1 MSSNTSTTGAYVYQQ
16 IVKSTAEWAADK
28 TVPLENIWLF
38 ERRTDG
44 KIITKL
50 SDGKRCYGDLPAYG
64 LSAWQAA
71 QMGGYEGTEEEF
83 YATLGTL
90 EDVVDQVT
98 GIAGS
103 LSGKYAETPTLESTP
118 TEDTL
123 TYTPEDSEEPRPF
136 SIGQQ
141 CRVYEEDEADWVFYQ
156 LYDITESNKADW
168 RVAGS
173 GGASAFQEKSIITL
187 TSNQG
192 AGDTALIG
200 KKVTVSYADQSQ
212 ELVWNGEALEVKL
225 PMSVEYVVTP
235 EAADGYASP
244 EAQTYTAVGGN
255 EREINL
261 VYSCE
266 KVTINVSTDD
276 DADCSGRTVTVKK
289 TSGGETIGS
298 GTGAQVIIK
307 VPSGTGYTVS
317 VDDYAGYLKPADQSF
332 TANSASRNV
341 SFEYEKIVDASIVFD
356 KSVSDPENITGDIN
370 SGVIATILSKFR
382 RCLCKKTAEGKVAIA
397 YLKNDN
403 SNQYE
408 DGTTAKLDGTE
419 GDVMVD
425 FPEFYYK
432 WESVDSNKFRY
443 RFAEYNVDGTF
454 KHVPRSLVGAYKG
467 YMTSNK
473 LYSRSGVHPTV
484 SKSSNDFD
492 GYASA
497 RGQGYQR
504 IDFQQHCVIAF
515 MLYAKYGNRNL
526 QAVLGAGGA
535 VSGSSATTT
544 GTSNAT
550 GNADTQNETSKY
562 ACGLGL
568 EGVFGGIYEWV
579 KGVEINNRVWT
590 ITDPEGGTRQV
601 NAGTS
606 DGWITHV
613 AAENGPYFDMVPTEV
628 GGSDTTRYSDYYYQ
642 ASGSFL
648 VLARSFYDSNTVGG
662 VAYAVANHDASNTYS
677 NCGSRLAFRGVIE
690 EAQSVSAFKA
700 LQVL

>member
-1 MSSNTSTTGAYVYQQ
+1 MSATSTTGAYVYQQ

-28 TVPLENIWLF
+28 TVIPENVWLF

-50 SDGKRCYGDLPAYG
+50 SDGQHCYDDLPAYG

-90 EDVVDQVT
+90 EDVVAQVT

-103 LSGKYAETPTLESTP
+103 LSGKYAETPTLEATP
-118 TEDTL
+118 TETTL

-136 SIGQQ
+136 AIGQQ

-156 LYDITESNKADW
+156 LYDITEENKADW

-173 GGASAFQEKSIITL
+173 GGASAFQEKAIITL
-187 TSNQG
+187 SSNQG

-225 PMSVEYVVTP
+225 PMSVEYMVTP

-276 DADCSGRTVTVKK
+276 DADCSDRTVTVKK
-289 TSGGETIGS
+289 TSGDDVIGS
-298 GTGAQVIIK
+298 GKGAQVVIK

-317 VDDYAGYLKPADQSF
+317 VDAFAGYLKPVDQSF
-332 TANSASRNV
+332 TANSASRSV

-356 KSVSDPENITGDIN
+356 KSKSDPENITGDIN

-454 KHVPRSLVGAYKG
+454 KHVPRSLVGAYKA
-467 YMTSNK
+467 YMTGNK

-526 QAVLGAGGA
+526 QAVLGVGGA

-550 GNADTQNETSKY
+550 GSADTQNETSKY
-562 ACGLGL
+562 VCGLGL

-628 GGSDTTRYSDYYYQ
+628 GGSETTYYSDYYWQ
-642 ASGSFL
+642 TSGGPL
-648 VLARSFYDSNTVGG
+648 VLARSYDDSLTHGG
-662 VAYAVANHDASNTYS
+662 VAFAYANGDASYTYS
-677 NCGSRLAFRGVIE
+677 HFGSRLAFRGVIE
-690 EAQSVSAFKA
+690 KAQSVSAFKA

>member
-1 MSSNTSTTGAYVYQQ
+1 MSATSTTGAYVYQQ

-28 TVPLENIWLF
+28 TVIPENVWLF

-50 SDGKRCYGDLPAYG
+50 SDGQHCYDDLPAYG
-64 LSAWQAA
+64 LSAWQVA

-90 EDVVDQVT
+90 EDVVAQVT

-103 LSGKYAETPTLESTP
+103 LSGKYAETPTLEATP
-118 TEDTL
+118 TETTL

-136 SIGQQ
+136 AIGQQ

-156 LYDITESNKADW
+156 LYDITEENKADW

-173 GGASAFQEKSIITL
+173 GGASAFQEKAIITL
-187 TSNQG
+187 SSNQG

-225 PMSVEYVVTP
+225 PMSVEYMVTP

-276 DADCSGRTVTVKK
+276 DADCSDRTVTVKK
-289 TSGGETIGS
+289 TSGDDVIGS
-298 GTGAQVIIK
+298 GKGAQVVIK

-317 VDDYAGYLKPADQSF
+317 VDAFAGYLKPVDQSF
-332 TANSASRNV
+332 TANSASRSV

-356 KSVSDPENITGDIN
+356 KSKSDPENITGDIN

-454 KHVPRSLVGAYKG
+454 KHVPRSLVGAYKA
-467 YMTSNK
+467 YMTGNK

-544 GTSNAT
+544 GTSNST

-601 NAGTS
+601 NAGTE

-613 AAENGPYFDMVPTEV
+613 AAENGPFFDMVPTQV
-628 GGSDTTRYSDYYYQ
+628 GGSETTHYSDYYWQ
-642 ASGSFL
+642 TSGGPL
-648 VLARSFYDSNTVGG
+648 VLARSYGDSYAYGG
-662 VAYAVANHDASNTYS
+662 VAYAYAHHGASDTYS
-677 NCGSRLAFRGVIE
+677 SYGSRLAFRGVIE
-690 EAQSVSAFKA
+690 KAQSVSAFKA

>member
-1 MSSNTSTTGAYVYQQ
+1 MSATSTTGAYVYQQ

-28 TVPLENIWLF
+28 TVIPENVWLF

-50 SDGKRCYGDLPAYG
+50 SDGQHCYDDLPAYG

-90 EDVVDQVT
+90 EDVVAQVT

-103 LSGKYAETPTLESTP
+103 LSGKYAETPTLEATP
-118 TEDTL
+118 TETTL

-136 SIGQQ
+136 AIGQQ

-156 LYDITESNKADW
+156 LYDITEENKADW

-173 GGASAFQEKSIITL
+173 GGASAFQEKAIITL
-187 TSNQG
+187 SSNQG

-225 PMSVEYVVTP
+225 PMSVEYMVTP

-276 DADCSGRTVTVKK
+276 DADCSDRIVTVKK
-289 TSGGETIGS
+289 TSGDDVIGS
-298 GTGAQVIIK
+298 GKGAQVVIK

-317 VDDYAGYLKPADQSF
+317 VDAFAGYLKPVDQSF
-332 TANSASRNV
+332 TANSASRSV

-356 KSVSDPENITGDIN
+356 KSKSDPENITGDIN

-454 KHVPRSLVGAYKG
+454 KHVPRSLVGAYKA
-467 YMTSNK
+467 YMTGNK

-526 QAVLGAGGA
+526 QAVLGVGGA

-550 GNADTQNETSKY
+550 GSADTQNETSKY
-562 ACGLGL
+562 VCGLGL

-628 GGSDTTRYSDYYYQ
+628 GGSETTHYSDYYRQ
-642 ASGSFL
+642 TSGGPL
-648 VLARSFYDSNTVGG
+648 VLARSYHDSDADGG
-662 VAYAVANHDASNTYS
+662 VACADASSDASYTYS
-677 NCGSRLAFRGVIE
+677 VCGSRLAFRGVIE
-690 EAQSVSAFKA
+690 KAQSVSAFKA

>member
-1 MSSNTSTTGAYVYQQ
+1 MSATSTTGAYVYQQ

-28 TVPLENIWLF
+28 TVIPENVWLF

-50 SDGKRCYGDLPAYG
+50 SDGQHCYDDLPAYG

-90 EDVVDQVT
+90 EDVVAQVT

-103 LSGKYAETPTLESTP
+103 LSGKYAETPTLEATP
-118 TEDTL
+118 TETTL

-136 SIGQQ
+136 AIGQQ

-156 LYDITESNKADW
+156 LYDITEENKADW

-173 GGASAFQEKSIITL
+173 GGASAFQEKAIITL
-187 TSNQG
+187 SSNQG

-225 PMSVEYVVTP
+225 PMSVEYMVTP

-276 DADCSGRTVTVKK
+276 DADCSDRTVTVKK
-289 TSGGETIGS
+289 TSGDDVIGS
-298 GTGAQVIIK
+298 GKGAQVVIK

-317 VDDYAGYLKPADQSF
+317 VDAFAGYLKPVDQSF
-332 TANSASRNV
+332 TANSASRSV

-356 KSVSDPENITGDIN
+356 KSKSDPENITGDIN

-454 KHVPRSLVGAYKG
+454 KHVPRSLVGAYKA
-467 YMTSNK
+467 YMTGNK

-526 QAVLGAGGA
+526 QAVLGVGGA

-550 GNADTQNETSKY
+550 GSADTQNETSKY
-562 ACGLGL
+562 VCGLGL

-628 GGSDTTRYSDYYYQ
+628 GGSETTHYSDYYWQ
-642 ASGSFL
+642 TSGGPL
-648 VLARSFYDSNTVGG
+648 VLARSYDGSYTYGG
-662 VAYAVANHDASNTYS
+662 VACASASDGASYAGSSY
-677 NCGSRLAFRGVIE
+677 GSRLAFRGVIE
-690 EAQSVSAFKA
+690 KAQSVSAFKA